1 MKSSDFN
8 ASSKVGSCYAKDG
21 FSVYASGSGVLAP
34 STGVMQAGIITAVGD
49 FKSHITGLEIIAKE
63 TSYNHGS
70 SSIVTALRIQA
81 ENRYYGTPFD
91 PPLAIEVVSGDVLF
105 GGKMTVNNT
114 SIFRG
119 QIYLNLNNI
128 PNISGASNYY
138 LCINRSTGQLSYR

>member
-1 MKSSDFN
+1 M
-8 ASSKVGSCYAKDG
+8 
-21 FSVYASGSGVLAP
+21 
-34 STGVMQAGIITAVGD
+34 
-49 FKSHITGLEIIAKE
+49 EIIAKE
-63 TSYNHGS
+63 TSYNSGS
-70 SSIVTALRIQA
+70 SSKVTALRIQA
-81 ENRYYGTPFD
+81 ENRYYGTPFH

-138 LCINRSTGQLSYR
+138 LCIDRSTGQLSYR